1 MEGKSSDIT
10 YRLAGYALVLN
21 DKFVSGLHSSHI
33 TSQNVLVPMLIARP
47 KRKIKNN
54 TFNLEK

>member
-21 DKFVSGLHSSHI
+21 DKFVSGLHGSHI
-33 TSQNVLVPMLIARP
+33 TSQNVLVPC
-47 KRKIKNN
+47 
-54 TFNLEK
+54 